1 MGPERGVKWRGGTAP
16 VFAKYERKVRLWE
29 IQVEPY
35 MSKREAALNLYNALS
50 GEPEQE
56 LEHAPLEKINSQNG
70 INYILDQLRGPMS
83 QRLVYQ
89 KRRFLADYENINRY
103 PNEQLRAF
111 VNRYRRVERNL
122 DAVGIAVSAM
132 YDGESRGSEVLFDL
146 RGHLR
151 IHDDAVPGL
160 PSTSSSRD

>member
-1 MGPERGVKWRGGTAP
+1 
-16 VFAKYERKVRLWE
+16 
-29 IQVEPY
+29 

-56 LEHAPLEKINSQNG
+56 LEHAPLEKINSQSG

-89 KRRFLADYENINRY
+89 KGRFLADYENINRY
-103 PNEQLRAF
+103 LNEHLRAF

-122 DAVGIAVSAM
+122 DAVGITVSAM
-132 YDGESRGSEVLFDL
+132 YDAGQAMAESTGPATGAGGIEVLFDR

-160 PSTSSSRD
+160 PSTSSRRD